1 MEGYYDLCDDGSDV
15 LSQCSDIPAVSSSS
29 VGRND
34 DDPVS
39 ASVFRERASS
49 GRDYKEMCARGRDRL
64 RLSQATVYP
73 QQALRSYVIEAEG
86 KSDVNELTT
95 EVLLEVISEFN
106 SHKASRKH
114 GPVGQRMENW
124 IAVECCHKEDR
135 ECMPSRHIH
144 LIYEKFCPTIRGEHI
159 EQLWQM
165 VRKKMRDQTSS
176 TFKVKSR
183 KIKNKPNH
191 VETSAHYGILM
202 YMTAGLYSK
211 YPCKK
216 NLVGNGDL
224 YDQCQQGY
232 DGITDDTYEEYHACH
247 PHHGNCYSDEEAD
260 KDSDVNAWDTLTA
273 LWEQYGPVKFKDL
286 FRNTKIP
293 QRERIKWSS
302 MKAVDKIQW
311 DNLLEIWMVDVFRPM
326 PYLTVFDKYGVKQ
339 PETTLHMHYAL
350 LESMMSIHMTPPEIT
365 IFKKHV
371 KKWML
376 GCSKRN
382 TLYISGVPDAGKSLL
397 AEMFCKV
404 FVYYKKNAA
413 SKNFPLDGL
422 SDNKLIWLEE
432 FTSHLLTTGNITF
445 FKQIFGGQSI
455 RGDNK
460 FSGIEEI
467 VKTPVLITSNE
478 TFDTFLLNGRRS
490 TEYDVDAWKSRIYS
504 VHLKHKID
512 VQELSPFFDYDAG
525 ICGEAAI
532 GWLHSEDE
540 EQVSIQLPFGKH
552 FKYAC
557 SYRCYISRKVQP
569 FLQPPYRICL
579 SRRRISWSPSQ
590 LILNSRSILYRTP
603 L

>member
-1 MEGYYDLCDDGSDV
+1 MKDHT
-15 LSQCSDIPAVSSSS
+15 
-29 VGRND
+29 
-34 DDPVS
+34 S
-39 ASVFRERASS
+39 A
-49 GRDYKEMCARGRDRL
+49 C
-64 RLSQATVYP
+64 
-73 QQALRSYVIEAEG
+73 
-86 KSDVNELTT
+86 
-95 EVLLEVISEFN
+95 
-106 SHKASRKH
+106 
-114 GPVGQRMENW
+114 
-124 IAVECCHKEDR
+124 
-135 ECMPSRHIH
+135 
-144 LIYEKFCPTIRGEHI
+144 
-159 EQLWQM
+159 
-165 VRKKMRDQTSS
+165 
-176 TFKVKSR
+176 FKVKSR
-183 KIKNKPNH
+183 KIKNKPNM

-202 YMTAGLYSK
+202 YLTAGMYSK

-216 NLVGNGDL
+216 NLVGQGDL
-224 YDQCQQGY
+224 FEQCQQGY
-232 DGITDDTYEEYHACH
+232 DDITDDIYEQYHACH
-247 PHHGNCYSDEEAD
+247 PKHDNCYNDEEAD
-260 KDSDVNAWDTLTA
+260 KDSDVNVWDTLSA
-273 LWEQYGPVKFKDL
+273 FWDKYGPVKCKDL
-286 FRNTKIP
+286 FKNTKIP

-311 DNLLEIWMVDVFRPM
+311 DNLLDVWMVDVFRPM
-326 PYLTVFDKYGVKQ
+326 PYLTVFDKYGDKQ
-339 PETTLHMHYAL
+339 PETTLRMHYAL
-350 LESMMSIHMTPPEIT
+350 LDAMMAIHMSPAEIT
-365 IFKKHV
+365 VFKKQV

-382 TLYISGVPDAGKSLL
+382 TLYISGVPDAGKSML

-490 TEYDVDAWKSRIYS
+490 TEYDVDAWKTRIYS
-504 VHLKHKID
+504 VHLKHKIN

-540 EQVSIQLPFGKH
+540 DEVSTIT
-552 FKYAC
+552 
-557 SYRCYISRKVQP
+557 I
-569 FLQPPYRICL
+569 
-579 SRRRISWSPSQ
+579 
-590 LILNSRSILYRTP
+590 
-603 L
+603 